1 MARLSGFNAFFSSK
15 VITSILPGVDSDIVY
30 TVPNNFE
37 AEVTLIMISNAGPLS
52 NINLQVYN
60 KDLNEYGFL
69 YRVKAVP
76 ANSTENVLRASVLYL
91 NEGDKILAH
100 KDGGTFDVSVSG
112 RAVYNQLGVKR

>member
-15 VITSILPGVDSDIVY
+15 VITSLLPGVDSDTIY

>member
-1 MARLSGFNAFFSSK
+1 MARLNGFNSLFSSS
-15 VITSILPGVDSDIVY
+15 VITSLLPGVGSDTVY

-37 AEVTLIMISNAGPLS
+37 AEITLIMISNAGPLA

-60 KDLNEYGFL
+60 KDINEYAFL

-76 ANSTENVLRASVLYL
+76 ANSTENVLRAGILYL

-112 RAVYNQLGVKR
+112 RHVYNPLRS